1 MKKVAIITDSNG
13 GLTEEEAKAL
23 GVTVLPM
30 PVYVD
35 KKLYFEGVDLD
46 QDKFFELLP
55 GATEVRTSQPSPA
68 AVTEL
73 WDEILKTYDE
83 AVHIPMSSGLSGSC
97 DSAKMLARDYDGK
110 VEVVDNRR
118 ISVTMR
124 RSVYDAVK
132 LRDRGLTAREI
143 REELEKTAAVSSIY
157 ITLET
162 LYYLKKGGR
171 ITPLAAA
178 VGSLLNIKPVL
189 QIQGDKLD
197 AYSKVR
203 GKKAARAV
211 MIKAI
216 KNDFATR
223 FKAEVDSGRMRLDV
237 AYSGNLAE
245 AEEWKKEVEE
255 AFPGFVVGMA
265 PLSLSVACHIGA
277 GSLALA
283 TAVEL

>member
-1 MKKVAIITDSNG
+1 MKKVAIVTDSNG
-13 GLTEEEAKAL
+13 GLTAEEARDL
-23 GVTVLPM
+23 CVTVLPM
-30 PVYVD
+30 PVYID
-35 KKLYFEGVDLD
+35 KKQYFEGVDLS
-46 QDKFFELLP
+46 QEKFFELLP
-55 GATEVRTSQPSPA
+55 NADEVRTSQPSPA
-68 AVTEL
+68 AVTDL
-73 WDEILKTYDE
+73 WDELLKTHDE
-83 AVHIPMSSGLSGSC
+83 VVHIPMSSGLSGSC
-97 DSAKMLARDYDGK
+97 DSAKMLARGYDGK
-110 VEVVDNRR
+110 VEVVDNHR
-118 ISVTMR
+118 ISVSLR

-132 LRDRGLTAREI
+132 LRDGGASAAEI
-143 REELEKTAAVSSIY
+143 KEKLESTAAISSIY

-216 KNDFATR
+216 KKDFETR
-223 FKAEVDSGRMRLDV
+223 FRDEVAAGRMRLDV
-237 AYSGNLAE
+237 AYSGNLTE
-245 AEEWKKEVEE
+245 AEEWKREAEE
-255 AFPGFVVGMA
+255 AFPGFTIGMA
-265 PLSLSVACHIGA
+265 PLPLSVACHIGE

-283 TAVEL
+283 CSVEL

>member
-1 MKKVAIITDSNG
+1 MKKVAILTDSNG
-13 GLTEEEAKAL
+13 GMTAQEARDL

-30 PVYVD
+30 PVYID
-35 KKLYFEGVDLD
+35 KKLYFEGVDLS
-46 QDKFFELLP
+46 QERFFELLP
-55 GATEVRTSQPSPA
+55 GASEVRTSQPSPA
-68 AVTEL
+68 AVTDM
-73 WDEILKTYDE
+73 WDELLKTHDE
-83 AVHIPMSSGLSGSC
+83 VVHIPMSSGLSGSC
-97 DSAKMLARDYDGK
+97 DSAKMLAREYGGR
-110 VEVVDNRR
+110 VEVVDNHR

-124 RSVYDAVK
+124 RSVFDAVK
-132 LRDRGLTAREI
+132 LKGEGKTAAEI
-143 REELEKTAAVSSIY
+143 KKRLEETAAVSSIY

-178 VGSLLNIKPVL
+178 VGTLLNIKPVL

-203 GKKAARAV
+203 GKAAARAV

-216 KNDFATR
+216 KKDFESR
-223 FKAEVDSGRMRLDV
+223 FRGEVERGEMRLDV

-245 AEEWKKEVEE
+245 AEEWKKEVEA
-255 AFPGFVVGMA
+255 AFPGFTVGIA
-265 PLSLSVACHIGA
+265 PLPLSVACHIGA

-283 TAVEL
+283 CAVVL

>member
-1 MKKVAIITDSNG
+1 MKKVAIVTDSNG
-13 GLTEEEAKAL
+13 GLTEEEARAL

-30 PVYVD
+30 PVYID
-35 KKLYFEGVDLD
+35 KKQYFEGVDLN

-55 GATEVRTSQPSPA
+55 TATEVRTSQPSPA
-68 AVTEL
+68 VVTEL
-73 WDEILKTYDE
+73 WDKLLEDCDE

-97 DSAKMLARDYDGK
+97 DSAKMLARGYDGK

-124 RSVYDAVK
+124 RSVYDAVR
-132 LRDRGLTAREI
+132 LRDRGLTAKEI

-216 KNDFATR
+216 KKDFETR
-223 FKAEVDSGRMRLDV
+223 FKAEVEAGRMRIDV

-245 AEEWKKEVEE
+245 AEEWKREVEE
-255 AFPGFVVGMA
+255 TFPGFTVGIA
-265 PLSLSVACHIGA
+265 PLPLSVACHIGA

>member
-1 MKKVAIITDSNG
+1 MKKTAIVTDSNG
-13 GLTEEEAKAL
+13 GLTAEEARDL
-23 GVTVLPM
+23 CVTVLPM
-30 PVYVD
+30 PVYID
-35 KKLYFEGVDLD
+35 KKLYFEGVDLS
-46 QDKFFELLP
+46 QEKFFELLTN
-55 GATEVRTSQPSPA
+55 AEEVRTSQPSPA
-68 AVTEL
+68 AVTDL
-73 WDEILKTYDE
+73 WDELLKTHDE
-83 AVHIPMSSGLSGSC
+83 VVHIPMSSGLSGSC
-97 DSAKMLARDYDGK
+97 DSAKMLARGYGGK

-118 ISVTMR
+118 ISVSLR
-124 RSVYDAVK
+124 RSVYDAAK
-132 LRDRGLTAREI
+132 LRDGGASAAEI
-143 REELEKTAAVSSIY
+143 KEKLEKTAAVSSIY

-216 KNDFATR
+216 KKDFETR
-223 FKAEVDSGRMRLDV
+223 FRDEVADGRMRLDV

-245 AEEWKKEVEE
+245 AEEWKKEAEE
-255 AFPGFVVGMA
+255 AFPGFEIGIA
-265 PLSLSVACHIGA
+265 PLPLSVACHIGE

-283 TAVEL
+283 CTVEL

>member
-1 MKKVAIITDSNG
+1 MKKTAIVTDSNG
-13 GLTEEEAKAL
+13 GLTAEEARDL
-23 GVTVLPM
+23 CVTVLPM
-30 PVYVD
+30 PVYID
-35 KKLYFEGVDLD
+35 KKLYFEGVDLS
-46 QDKFFELLP
+46 QEKFFELLP
-55 GATEVRTSQPSPA
+55 NAEEVRTSQPSPA
-68 AVTEL
+68 AVTDL
-73 WDEILKTYDE
+73 WDELLKTHDE
-83 AVHIPMSSGLSGSC
+83 VVHVPMSSGLSGSC
-97 DSAKMLARDYDGK
+97 DSAKMLARGYGGK

-118 ISVTMR
+118 ISVSLR
-124 RSVYDAVK
+124 RSVYDAAK
-132 LRDRGLTAREI
+132 LRDGGASAAEI
-143 REELEKTAAVSSIY
+143 KEKLEKTAAVSSIY

-216 KNDFATR
+216 KKDFETR
-223 FKAEVDSGRMRLDV
+223 FRDEVADGRMRLDV

-245 AEEWKKEVEE
+245 AEEWKKETEE
-255 AFPGFVVGMA
+255 AFPGFEIGIA
-265 PLSLSVACHIGA
+265 PLPLSVACHIGE

-283 TAVEL
+283 CTVEL

>member
-1 MKKVAIITDSNG
+1 MKKIAIVTDSNG
-13 GLTEEEAKAL
+13 GLTAEEARDL
-23 GVTVLPM
+23 CVTVLPM
-30 PVYVD
+30 PVYID
-35 KKLYFEGVDLD
+35 KKQYFEGVDLS
-46 QDKFFELLP
+46 QEKFFELLP
-55 GATEVRTSQPSPA
+55 NAEEVRTSQPSPA
-68 AVTEL
+68 AVTDL
-73 WDEILKTYDE
+73 WDELLKTHDE
-83 AVHIPMSSGLSGSC
+83 VVHIPMSSGLSGSC
-97 DSAKMLARDYDGK
+97 DSAKMLARGYDGK
-110 VEVVDNRR
+110 VEVVDNHR
-118 ISVTMR
+118 ISVSLR

-132 LRDRGLTAREI
+132 LRDGGASAAEI
-143 REELEKTAAVSSIY
+143 KEKLESTAAISSIY

-216 KNDFATR
+216 KKDFETR
-223 FKAEVDSGRMRLDV
+223 FCSEVAEGRMRLDV

-245 AEEWKKEVEE
+245 AEDWKREVEE
-255 AFPGFVVGMA
+255 AFPGFTIGMA
-265 PLSLSVACHIGA
+265 PLPLSVACHIGE

-283 TAVEL
+283 CAVEL

>member
-1 MKKVAIITDSNG
+1 MKKVAIVTDSNG
-13 GLTEEEAKAL
+13 GLTAEEARDL
-23 GVTVLPM
+23 CVTVLPM
-30 PVYVD
+30 PVYID
-35 KKLYFEGVDLD
+35 KKQYFEGVDLS
-46 QDKFFELLP
+46 QEKFFELLP
-55 GATEVRTSQPSPA
+55 NAEEVRTSQPSPA
-68 AVTEL
+68 AVTDL
-73 WDEILKTYDE
+73 WDELLKTHDE
-83 AVHIPMSSGLSGSC
+83 VVHIPMSSGLSGSC
-97 DSAKMLARDYDGK
+97 DSAKMLARGYDGK
-110 VEVVDNRR
+110 VEVVDNHR
-118 ISVTMR
+118 ISVSLR

-132 LRDRGLTAREI
+132 LRDGGASAAGI
-143 REELEKTAAVSSIY
+143 KAELERTAAVSSIY

-216 KNDFATR
+216 KKDFETR
-223 FKAEVDSGRMRLDV
+223 FGGEVAEGRMRLDV

-245 AEEWKKEVEE
+245 AEEWKREVEE
-255 AFPGFVVGMA
+255 AFPGFTIGMA
-265 PLSLSVACHIGA
+265 PLPLSVACHIGE

-283 TAVEL
+283 CAVEL